1 MTNKRHISDG
11 RNGLSYCL
19 WYQFQTFRVCW
30 STGRRLYVLSYFML
44 PTTNCTQAVFDLE
57 DGVPPPP
64 TKSRGAQAFI
74 HLSAGAIAGAAS
86 RTGTA
91 PLERLKM

>member
-1 MTNKRHISDG
+1 
-11 RNGLSYCL
+11 
-19 WYQFQTFRVCW
+19 
-30 STGRRLYVLSYFML
+30 ML